1 MDQETTTSHAPAA
14 ETCQATYF
22 RRLIEKQPAVLM
34 RVALDG
40 AVLAANDAA
49 LGLLGAEDLN
59 QLAGLMLPACVA
71 PEHRDR
77 WNEFTAAIANGTSKS
92 FECLFTNLVGTCRQ
106 IVFHGV
112 PLLDHHDGVPSV
124 ILSAHDM
131 SALRRSEEV
140 IENRTSFVRGFVTQ
154 PEPAEPGRLE
164 QLEQLL
170 RDGRHHLL
178 QLRTKLEQEH
188 AEAQSLALALADRD
202 ASLQESIAGQ
212 AALSRAL
219 EATEQKCAVLEDAVA
234 EHQRSSAE
242 DAREHGQRTQRS
254 QEQLNDVTAD
264 RDRLAELLD
273 TKERQLQTLAEKEE
287 RLEEQ
292 LRGAL
297 AEHKRL
303 ENLLNY
309 HAEELNTLK
318 AARETMI
325 EERDGLRAA
334 IDDVLRERSELSVEL
349 EETARARQQSEAA
362 LANTRADLDALN
374 VGTKQLLPLVSV
386 GRLALEI
393 SGELTGVLEAI
404 DGRLESLL
412 AGPPLESS
420 AGQDVQSVRADL
432 LIASLLARELL
443 LSCNRRDSRL
453 ALETP

>member
-1 MDQETTTSHAPAA
+1 MEHETNTSHAPAS
-14 ETCQATYF
+14 ETSQATYF
-22 RRLIEKQPAVLM
+22 QRLIEKQPAVLM

-59 QLAGLMLPACVA
+59 QLAGLILPACVA

-112 PLLDHHDGVPSV
+112 PLIDHHDGVLSV

-140 IENRTSFVRGFVTQ
+140 LENRGSFVRASVTQ
-154 PEPAEPGRLE
+154 PEPAEPRRLE
-164 QLEQLL
+164 QLERLL

-178 QLRTKLEQEH
+178 QLRTKLEQAH
-188 AEAQSLALALADRD
+188 ADAQSRALALADRE
-202 ASLQESIAGQ
+202 ASLQESIAAQ
-212 AALSRAL
+212 AALSQAL
-219 EATEQKCAVLEDAVA
+219 AANEQKCAILETAVA
-234 EHQRSSAE
+234 EHQRASAQQ
-242 DAREHGQRTQRS
+242 AREHGERDQRS
-254 QEQLNDVTAD
+254 QERVNDVTAE

-273 TKERQLQTLAEKEE
+273 ARERELQALAEKEA

-292 LRGAL
+292 FRSGL
-297 AEHKRL
+297 AEQKRL
-303 ENLLNY
+303 ENLLND
-309 HAEELNTLK
+309 HAEELSTVT
-318 AARETMI
+318 AARETVVS
-325 EERDGLRAA
+325 ERNGLQA
-334 IDDVLRERSELSVEL
+334 DFDVVSRERIELLVEL
-349 EETARARQQSEAA
+349 EETARAQQQSEAA
-362 LANTRADLDALN
+362 LANTRAELDALH
-374 VGTKQLLPLVSV
+374 VGTNQLLPLVSV

-404 DGRLESLL
+404 DTRLESLL

-420 AGQDVQSVRADL
+420 AGQDVQLVRADL

-443 LSCNRRDSRL
+443 LSCNRRDGRS
-453 ALETP
+453 ALEIP

>member
-1 MDQETTTSHAPAA
+1 MDQHTNTSHALAT
-14 ETCQATYF
+14 ETCETSHF

-40 AVLAANDAA
+40 AVVAANDAA
-49 LGLLGAEDLN
+49 MGLLGAEDVD

-71 PEHRDR
+71 PEHLNG
-77 WNEFTAAIANGTSKS
+77 WNEFTSAIATGTSKS

-112 PLLDHHDGVPSV
+112 PLIDHHDGLASV

-140 IENRTSFVRGFVTQ
+140 FENRDSFVRGVPPQ

-164 QLEQLL
+164 QLERLL

-178 QLRTKLEQEH
+178 ELRTKLEQEH
-188 AEAQSLALALADRD
+188 AEAQSLAIALADRN
-202 ASLQESIAGQ
+202 ASLQQSITEQ
-212 AALSRAL
+212 AALSQALAANEEKCAIL
-219 EATEQKCAVLEDAVA
+219 EAAVA
-234 EHQRSSAE
+234 EYQRSSAE
-242 DAREHGQRTQRS
+242 DAREQSQRTQRS

-264 RDRLAELLD
+264 RDRLAALLEK
-273 TKERQLQTLAEKEE
+273 KERQRQTLAEKEE
-287 RLEEQ
+287 RLDEQ
-292 LRGAL
+292 LHAAL

-303 ENLLNY
+303 DSLLNDQ
-309 HAEELNTLK
+309 AEQLSTLR
-318 AARETMI
+318 AARDTMI
-325 EERDGLRAA
+325 EERNGLRAEF
-334 IDDVLRERSELSVEL
+334 DDVLRERSELSIEL
-349 EETARARQQSEAA
+349 EETDRARQQSEAA

-404 DGRLESLL
+404 DGRLVSLL
-412 AGPPLESS
+412 SGAPLESS
-420 AGQDVQSVRADL
+420 AGQDVQLVRADL

-443 LSCNRRDSRL
+443 LSCNRRDSHL
-453 ALETP
+453 APGTS

>member
-1 MDQETTTSHAPAA
+1 
-14 ETCQATYF
+14 
-22 RRLIEKQPAVLM
+22 
-34 RVALDG
+34 
-40 AVLAANDAA
+40 
-49 LGLLGAEDLN
+49 
-59 QLAGLMLPACVA
+59 
-71 PEHRDR
+71 
-77 WNEFTAAIANGTSKS
+77 
-92 FECLFTNLVGTCRQ
+92 
-106 IVFHGV
+106 
-112 PLLDHHDGVPSV
+112 
-124 ILSAHDM
+124 M

-219 EATEQKCAVLEDAVA
+219 EATEQKCAILEAAVA

-242 DAREHGQRTQRS
+242 DTRDQSQRTQRS

-273 TKERQLQTLAEKEE
+273 TKERQLQTLADKEE

-297 AEHKRL
+297 AEHQRL

-349 EETARARQQSEAA
+349 EEIARARQQSEAA
-362 LANTRADLDALN
+362 LANARADLNALN

-412 AGPPLESS
+412 AGRPLESS
-420 AGQDVQSVRADL
+420 AGQGVQSVRADL

-443 LSCNRRDSRL
+443 LSCNRRGSRL
-453 ALETP
+453 APETP